1 MKLRE
6 TRKSPKRE
14 DVDSGCARAQIT
26 CKHTDKTQARQNTG
40 EPPEC

>member
-14 DVDSGCARAQIT
+14 DVDSGCTRAQIT
-26 CKHTDKTQARQNTG
+26 CKHTHEIQARQNTG
-40 EPPEC
+40 EPPER